1 MDNMSPSIVHDKV
14 ERFSDISTMLTF
26 WETQEDEES
35 TPIPE
40 RVRERRRRSA
50 KLEQLVSVMGLESK
64 AEVDPK
70 VTPKGRQCQS
80 EDNNIKLFLFQD
92 QQLATIYLGENIEN
106 KGFGV
111 EISLKRKR
119 ESSLTRKH
127 KKWRGFGP
135 TA

>member
-1 MDNMSPSIVHDKV
+1 MRNVDNMSPSIVHDKV
-14 ERFSDISTMLTF
+14 ERFIDISTMLTF

-40 RVRERRRRSA
+40 RVVERRRSSA
-50 KLEQLVSVMGLESK
+50 KLEQLVSVMVLESK

-92 QQLATIYLGENIEN
+92 QQLATIYLGENME
-106 KGFGV
+106 K
-111 EISLKRKR
+111 KRF
-119 ESSLTRKH
+119 
-127 KKWRGFGP
+127 WCGD
-135 TA
+135 